1 MSSSITH
8 APRSSP
14 HPDPAAGHSGQMTL
28 LQRARWNLG
37 VLVEMAKPGH
47 MGLAPMFD
55 DGGQVIDFTWRE
67 ASPTST
73 LAFGC
78 AGEDSVGRMLKQVL
92 VECAMDASVFASYRT
107 VLLRSGHRFF
117 ASMARMGS
125 PCTAFRP
132 CLAA

>member
-1 MSSSITH
+1 
-8 APRSSP
+8 
-14 HPDPAAGHSGQMTL
+14 
-28 LQRARWNLG
+28 
-37 VLVEMAKPGH
+37 MAKPGH

-117 ASMARMGS
+117 ASMARMGW